1 MTLKVENEA
10 SVIAYLS
17 VITIMNYVFLCYSY
31 MCTHMHMQVFNH
43 EMKQL
48 ALTIKP
54 CPPGHA
60 LMTTDSKDEYE
71 CKCNTDDQNIADCL
85 PNEGKIILEVCTI
98 SIITFM

>member
-1 MTLKVENEA
+1 MFFYAVA
-10 SVIAYLS
+10 
-17 VITIMNYVFLCYSY
+17 
-31 MCTHMHMQVFNH
+31 MCTHMHMQVFKH
-43 EMKQL
+43 EMKHL

-60 LMTTDSKDEYE
+60 MMTTDSKDEYE